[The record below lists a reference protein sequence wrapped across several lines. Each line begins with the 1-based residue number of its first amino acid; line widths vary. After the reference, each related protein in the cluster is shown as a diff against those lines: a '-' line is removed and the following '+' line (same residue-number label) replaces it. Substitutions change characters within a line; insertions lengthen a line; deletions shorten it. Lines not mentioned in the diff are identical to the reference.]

1 MLIDIHTHIL
11 PGIDDGSK
19 DIETSLAMLKEEE
32 NSGIKEVILTPHTG
46 FNTSQWY
53 EKDELNNFFLSFLER
68 AKDYNVK
75 LYLGSEVLVTPSFTK
90 GLKENRIKSL
100 NDSKYLL
107 IEFKFKEEEENIFNG
122 AYNATCFGY
131 IPIIAHPE
139 RYMNMSLDLAYKLK
153 EIGSLLQINTTSILG
168 QFGHHV
174 KRMAKTLLKK
184 GLVDLVASDSHSMG
198 IRHPNL
204 KSTLDLI
211 KKKYHVD
218 IKNELPLLHE
228 KYEYKEK

>member
-46 FNTSQWY
+46 FNASQWY
-53 EKDELNNFFLSFLER
+53 EKDELNNFFLSFLEK

-107 IEFKFKEEEENIFNG
+107 I
-122 AYNATCFGY
+122 
-131 IPIIAHPE
+131 
-139 RYMNMSLDLAYKLK
+139 
-153 EIGSLLQINTTSILG
+153 
-168 QFGHHV
+168 
-174 KRMAKTLLKK
+174 
-184 GLVDLVASDSHSMG
+184 
-198 IRHPNL
+198 
-204 KSTLDLI
+204 
-211 KKKYHVD
+211 
-218 IKNELPLLHE
+218 
-228 KYEYKEK
+228 